1 MVDFQKSFIKGI
13 EAHDEATRARRE
25 ISSVFDEFARQI
37 HGASGGRIQI
47 RRDASQRA
55 DKARRPPPTPSP
67 EGGSPPETAV
77 SFGTIF
83 AGAPYTER
91 YEICSYQLSRL
102 GYPVTITFGG
112 NDYRNQDKAA
122 LEECL
127 SDLLQDPLTGGKLR
141 RLMGT
146 EGGLP
151 EAQPDPAA
159 AQEEAQ
165 GGGSS

>member
-1 MVDFQKSFIKGI
+1 MVDFQKAFLKGI

-37 HGASGGRIQI
+37 HLASGGRIQI

-55 DKARRPPPTPSP
+55 DKARRAPTETAP
-67 EGGSPPETAV
+67 GAPETAV

-91 YEICSYQLSRL
+91 YELCSYQLSRL
-102 GYPVTITFGG
+102 GYPVIITFGG
-112 NDYRNQDKAA
+112 TDYRSDDKAT

-127 SDLLQDPLTGGKLR
+127 SDLLQDPLSGGKLR
-141 RLMGT
+141 RLMGA
-146 EGGLP
+146 ESGLP
-151 EAQPDPAA
+151 EAQQEPMP
-159 AQEEAQ
+159 AQEGVP
-165 GGGSS
+165 GGEPH

>member
-1 MVDFQKSFIKGI
+1 MVDFQKAFLKGI

-37 HGASGGRIQI
+37 HLASGGRIQI

-55 DKARRPPPTPSP
+55 EKARRAPT
-67 EGGSPPETAV
+67 EAVAGAPETAV

-91 YEICSYQLSRL
+91 YELCSYQLSRL
-102 GYPVTITFGG
+102 GYPVIITFGG
-112 NDYRNQDKAA
+112 TDYRSDDKAT

-127 SDLLQDPLTGGKLR
+127 SDLLQDPLSGGKLR
-141 RLMGT
+141 RLMGA
-146 EGGLP
+146 ESGLP
-151 EAQPDPAA
+151 EVQPEPTA
-159 AQEEAQ
+159 AQEGAP
-165 GGGSS
+165 GGESH